1 MQPYGDGLKLPYTKK
16 PCSLTLVLD
25 SLMLSVLESWIGKK
39 WVNTICVGFVLLF
52 QSVAKGST

>member
-1 MQPYGDGLKLPYTKK
+1 MAMDSGYYIQKK

-25 SLMLSVLESWIGKK
+25 SLVLSVLESWIGKK